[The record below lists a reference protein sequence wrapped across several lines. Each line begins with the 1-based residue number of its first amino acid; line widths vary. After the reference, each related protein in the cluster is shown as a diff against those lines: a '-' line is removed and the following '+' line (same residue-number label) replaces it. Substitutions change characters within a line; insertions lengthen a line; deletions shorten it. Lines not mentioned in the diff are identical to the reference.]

1 MEKENNNHPTIIINN
16 GKTKNLGKNYK
27 KSYLS
32 LIKLEKKKVKISKT
46 QLKTL
51 KTMKTMNLNIH

>member
-16 GKTKNLGKNYK
+16 AKTKNLGKNYK

-46 QLKTL
+46 
-51 KTMKTMNLNIH
+51 